1 VVLLD
6 LAMPGMD
13 GFEVLRRLR
22 AVPGL
27 ERVFGIA
34 MTGYG
39 SQDDK
44 RRTQDAGFDAHL
56 IKPVELDALIGLL
69 NDARVRAA
77 QSRKQ

>member
-1 VVLLD
+1 
-6 LAMPGMD
+6 MD
-13 GFEVLRRLR
+13 GFETLRQLR
-22 AVPGL
+22 AVPAMAQ
-27 ERVFGIA
+27 VFAIA

-56 IKPVELDALIGLL
+56 IKPVELEGLIRLL

-77 QSRKQ
+77 RTGLQ

>member
-1 VVLLD
+1 
-6 LAMPGMD
+6 
-13 GFEVLRRLR
+13 
-22 AVPGL
+22 
-27 ERVFGIA
+27 

-56 IKPVELDALIGLL
+56 IKPVELETLIKLL

-77 QSRKQ
+77 AAAAEAEAAGQ